1 MHRNFRRLAIAGIAL
16 VTSVTALAQT
26 TLPVPVAQALAAAG
40 IPEGAVSVYVQG
52 VDGER
57 PAVSYGADRA
67 LNPASTIKLVTT
79 YAALDLLG
87 PAYAWN
93 TEVYATGTLQRD
105 VLNGNLV
112 IKGYGDPKLTLENF
126 WLLLRNVRARGVRE
140 IRGDLVLDRS
150 YFAREDND
158 ASRFDGEP
166 ARPYNT
172 PPDAL
177 LVNYKA
183 VTVQFVPEPEG
194 RNVRLI
200 VEPALPAVQVAGN
213 VTATDG
219 PCGDWVSR
227 LKIEPQGNGTNA
239 RLAIGGPY
247 SRDCGERTRS
257 FSLLSHPGYVG
268 ALFGALWQ
276 ELGGSYTGT
285 VREDTVDPGAAR
297 LLATAKSPSLSEVVR
312 DINKFSNNVMARQLY
327 LTLGG
332 VSAGAPATLEKS
344 RSTVLGWLA
353 QKQIIA
359 PELVLENG
367 SGLSRIERISAHT
380 MARLLLDAYRSPVM
394 PELMAS
400 LPLVAVDGTM
410 RKRLG
415 NADVAGRAHI
425 KTGTLT
431 GVRAIAG
438 YVLDAR
444 NHRNVVVFFVNHPN
458 ASQAQAAQDV
468 LLKWVYDRDAPV
480 GAARRRRDS

>member
-1 MHRNFRRLAIAGIAL
+1 MHKNFPLLAIAGIAL
-16 VTSVTALAQT
+16 VTSVTTLAQT
-26 TLPVPVAQALAAAG
+26 TLPVPVAQALTAAG
-40 IPEGAVSVYVQG
+40 IPEGAVSVYVQD

-172 PPDAL
+172 TPDAL

-183 VTVQFVPEPEG
+183 ITVQFVPEPEG

-200 VEPALPAVQVAGN
+200 VVPALPAVQVAGN

-285 VREDTVDPGAAR
+285 VREDTIDPGAAR
-297 LLATAKSPSLSEVVR
+297 LLVTAKSPSLSEVVR

-353 QKQIIA
+353 QKQINA

-480 GAARRRRDS
+480 GPARRRRDS